1 MGRGTL
7 AEVTRWSWDLT
18 WWSFYWLQPIW
29 QFTSIRAHRI
39 ELEIL
44 TPEWA
49 VFQMFSK
56 WSGRVCF
63 VLPELIFQE
72 NFQSLRR
79 PVIQVDFSPSPL
91 SCHSNIAP
99 HQLWAWQA
107 VPSTGLMAHG
117 DVLEMAVCNIKR
129 LNCLFNSEV
138 TNYLISTYA
147 ICLHSCDHRY

>member
-1 MGRGTL
+1 MEFLLVATKLTVHFNQGT
-7 AEVTRWSWDLT
+7 SN
-18 WWSFYWLQPIW
+18 
-29 QFTSIRAHRI
+29 RARN
-39 ELEIL
+39 LN
-44 TPEWA
+44 TEWA
-49 VFQMFSK
+49 IFQMFSK

-63 VLPELIFQE
+63 VLLELIFQE

-79 PVIQVDFSPSPL
+79 LVIQVDFSPSPL

-107 VPSTGLMAHG
+107 APSTGLMAHG